1 MLSKYEVNYLS
12 GLKEELIEN
21 FTMKNIETINETGKK
36 NCYTKSLILTPYNS
50 EASEIIYPNL
60 NLQNV
65 YKFSPSV
72 KQFDLRYELNNNAL
86 FDNGIINTNN
96 ISYRDEDDEGYDTD
110 YNIISSNRDKGEN
123 TEKEL
128 FINKIITEYIENNV
142 RYKQEYLIK
151 AIKAKEVNYA
161 TATYFLLSKDDI

>member
-21 FTMKNIETINETGKK
+21 FTMKNIETINEAGNK

-60 NLQNV
+60 SVQKM

-72 KQFDLRYELNNNAL
+72 KQFDLRYELNNNAQ

-96 ISYRDEDDEGYDTD
+96 ISYRDEDDEGYDIE
-110 YNIISSNRDKGEN
+110 YNIITSNRDKGEN
-123 TEKEL
+123 KEKEL
-128 FINKIITEYIENNV
+128 FINKIITEYIENNIG
-142 RYKQEYLIK
+142 YDQEYLIK
-151 AIKAKEVNYA
+151 AIKVKEVNYA
-161 TATYFLLSKDDI
+161 TATYFLLSKDVI